1 MNHPTLKGVI
11 GIVAN
16 DSKEID
22 LALSNKLSCVEI
34 RADLLLNKGLS
45 VEDIFELVKNAKQKN
60 LYCLFTLRHR
70 LHGGK
75 FYGTEKERIQINKL
89 AIDAGV
95 NCLDLEWGTEAEF
108 AMFKENAPLLI
119 SYHDFSLMPT
129 EEELEKL
136 TLEIEEHYPHAIK
149 VVPTA
154 SKIAHAVQILK
165 WVKRANNKNVPRIG
179 FAMGNHGSC
188 SRILTTLYGS
198 PITYAAFGEV
208 IAPGQISMDHF
219 LNLYRIPELEEDFII
234 FGVAGECVIDS
245 ESLQK
250 MNILLKKNNIR
261 GVSVPL
267 EVTTLEEL
275 LTLVEDLNIVG
286 VQLDDPLKEI
296 AIQKFPEIGN
306 DFVEYVFLDFLKNKG
321 ESNHKIIPLSG
332 YSYLK
337 KKYEKEGSF

>member
-1 MNHPTLKGVI
+1 MNYPTLKGVI

-16 DSKEID
+16 DSTEID
-22 LALSNKLSCVEI
+22 LAINSKLSCVEI

-45 VEDIFELVKNAKQKN
+45 VDDVFELVKNAKQKN
-60 LYCLFTLRHR
+60 LYCLFTLRHQ

-75 FYGTEKERIQINKL
+75 FYGTEKERIQINRF

-95 NCLDLEWGTEAEF
+95 NCIDLEWGTEAEF
-108 AMFKENAPLLI
+108 EMFNENAPLLI
-119 SYHDFSLMPT
+119 SYHDFHSMPT
-129 EEELEKL
+129 DEELEKL
-136 TLEIEEHYPHAIK
+136 TLEIEEHSPLAIK

-154 SKIAHAVQILK
+154 SKIAHSVQILK
-165 WVKRANNKNVPRIG
+165 WVKRANKENVPRIG
-179 FAMGNHGSC
+179 FAMGSHGSC
-188 SRILTTLYGS
+188 SRILATLYGS

-245 ESLQK
+245 ESLGK
-250 MNILLKKNNIR
+250 MNNLLKKNNIR
-261 GVSVPL
+261 GISVPL
-267 EVTTLEEL
+267 EVTNLEEL

-286 VQLDDPLKEI
+286 VQLDEPLKEI
-296 AIQKFPEIGN
+296 AIQKFPEMGN
-306 DFVEYVFLDFLKNKG
+306 SLVESIFLDFLKNKIG
-321 ESNHKIIPLSG
+321 SPYSRSPLSG

-337 KKYEKEGSF
+337 KKSD